1 MHIFLCSNLTCYH
14 WGGESLPH
22 IWIHLCYLLCRAYDS
37 WAKPLFTEF
46 SLRCGMGTMVW
57 LWERALGPDKLSQ
70 GPRPSGE
77 PSQAEPGGPGFV
89 LFGWTVVWPSWVIVL
104 QGPRSAPLF
113 LLSLVRH
120 FLCLGHQG
128 LSHIPPHFPQ
138 HKLAFSPFFLFLDLS
153 PVSIKLFSL
162 LCHHFPRQEILPFP
176 FCSCQWVTPF
186 EFYVL
191 DSVTCVTRKTCLPW
205 R

>member
-1 MHIFLCSNLTCYH
+1 ML
-14 WGGESLPH
+14 SLG
-22 IWIHLCYLLCRAYDS
+22 WITSTHMNTSL
-37 WAKPLFTEF
+37 LFTVQ
-46 SLRCGMGTMVW
+46 SLWQLNKTFVYRVLTQVWHGTMVW

-70 GPRPSGE
+70 GAHPSGE
-77 PSQAEPGGPGFV
+77 PRQAEPGGPGFV

-104 QGPRSAPLF
+104 QGPKSAPLF

-153 PVSIKLFSL
+153 LVSIKLFSL
-162 LCHHFPRQEILPFP
+162 LCHHFPCQEILPFP

-191 DSVTCVTRKTCLPW
+191 DSVTCVMRKTCLPW